1 MCPGYSEH
9 CVCDSLSIG
18 SNPTRLAYFIGETQ
32 AQQREGIQAQQREKD
47 TGSGE
52 GRGLRFSTGNGK
64 QAQ

>member
-18 SNPTRLAYFIGETQ
+18 SDPTRLAYFIGETQ
-32 AQQREGIQAQQREKD
+32 AQQREGIQAQQREKNP
-47 TGSGE
+47 GSGE
-52 GRGLRFSTGNGK
+52 GRELRLSRGNRK